1 MYVAGN
7 FPNAMYLR
15 TNALRC
21 IRVQIQCRGTPICV
35 RVHEGAL
42 GCISKT
48 HATAEKHM
56 HKSKNNGKS
65 DAIGRGRV
73 CICTHQTKN
82 ARICAAPVANGRTY
96 KAENS
101 KNAVVRAVTES
112 VLLHQRSSCSANA
125 LHMRQ
130 KSCICAHL
138 QRVGGRNGVLGS
150 YLLAKQQR

>member
-1 MYVAGN
+1 MYVAGD

-56 HKSKNNGKS
+56 HKSKNNEICQTFIVKS

-73 CICTHQTKN
+73 CICTH
-82 ARICAAPVANGRTY
+82 
-96 KAENS
+96 
-101 KNAVVRAVTES
+101 
-112 VLLHQRSSCSANA
+112 
-125 LHMRQ
+125 
-130 KSCICAHL
+130 
-138 QRVGGRNGVLGS
+138 
-150 YLLAKQQR
+150 